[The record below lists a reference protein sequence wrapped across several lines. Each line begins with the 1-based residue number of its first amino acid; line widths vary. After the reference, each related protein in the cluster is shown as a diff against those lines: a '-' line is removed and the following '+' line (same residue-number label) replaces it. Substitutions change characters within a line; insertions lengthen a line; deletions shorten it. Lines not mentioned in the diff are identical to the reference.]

1 MKKLIFSSV
10 LAFALACGCP
20 AFSAGPRFVKLSDH
34 CYYMQAKESGEN
46 VAAVVTN
53 DGILLLNPPPE
64 PELGSVI
71 EALKAVS
78 PKPVRWV
85 VLSEP
90 GMSRNMAAGF
100 YAEQKP
106 LFLTSARQK
115 GLFPKLEKKVEEA
128 VEGFTSSG
136 LIFDRQM
143 RVFPSD
149 LEVRLIALQHKA
161 RTGGDIVVFIPAEKV
176 LFVGALYEAARYPDI
191 DGIVEGSA
199 MGWFDGLKQTM
210 DAVPVLKSAIPQAK
224 LDPKLDKDKKPEEF
238 ITVLSAH
245 GEPSNLQ
252 NMKDLLE
259 STQKLRSEVAKFIK
273 RGRNCSD
280 FLASPVSDPYRSYSN
295 LESFATQLFA
305 ETK

>member
-1 MKKLIFSSV
+1 MNKLILSAV
-10 LAFALACGCP
+10 LGLAFAYGYAASG
-20 AFSAGPRFVKLSDH
+20 AGPHFIKMSDH

-53 DGILLLNPPPE
+53 DGILLVNPPQE
-64 PELGSVI
+64 PDLDSVV
-71 EALKAVS
+71 EALKAIS
-78 PKPVRWV
+78 PKAIRWV
-85 VLSEP
+85 VLTEP
-90 GMSRNMAAGF
+90 GLSRNMAAGF
-100 YAEQKP
+100 FAEQKP

-115 GLFPKLEKKVEEA
+115 GLFPESIKEAGDSVEA
-128 VEGFTSSG
+128 FISTG
-136 LIFDRQM
+136 LVFDRQM

-161 RTGGDIVVFIPAEKV
+161 RTAGDIVVFIPAEKV
-176 LFVGALYEAARYPDI
+176 FIVGALYEAARYPDI
-191 DGIVEGSA
+191 DESTEGSA
-199 MGWFDGLKQTM
+199 MGWFDGLRQAL

-238 ITVLSAH
+238 ISVLSAR

-259 STQKLRSEVAKFIK
+259 SSQKLRNEVARFIK

-295 LESFATQLFA
+295 LESFAMQLFA